1 MNKKPLAIATLGASL
16 VLAACDGSNEA
27 PRRAPFVTI
36 GGTAAGLAGSVTL
49 QNNGGNNLGIA
60 ADGPFT
66 FTALFAPGAAYSV
79 TVQAQPT
86 GQTCSIT
93 NSSGTAAGNVTAIA
107 LECQSNPTI
116 GGTIAGL
123 SGTVILQNNGGDSLS
138 TTANGPFTFTASVA
152 PGTAYSVSVQT
163 QPAGQTCGITNGSGT
178 ASGNVTSVA
187 VLCETPAAFRIRPL
201 PDVYTTG
208 KAVNYSAYRA
218 GGPGAQEIP
227 SDANVLQDLGLLSN
241 AGYNLLRIFG
251 SDAVGEKVLRL
262 AAANYPDLKFQL
274 GIFLNGLAPGAAC
287 DSSTVTLSQITTAIR
302 LAGQYPNVATVSV
315 GNETSFYRGFLPI
328 TCLEGYIQTVRSQV
342 TQPVTADDDY
352 TFYTRAEADT
362 ILRSIDF
369 VSIHTYPISYT
380 SQWDW
385 QQTGTVAG
393 PARAGAMMNA
403 AFGNARSNFD
413 RVAGHQY
420 RSAAGVTER
429 VDVSLPVVVGET
441 GWKARQTNL
450 NLEIETYTANP
461 VNEKWYYDLVYA
473 WERTTGGPR
482 TVFFFQP
489 FDETWKGID
498 DGWGLWDKDRA
509 PRYVLCGTPAGAAC
523 NVDVYQGAGFYP
535 L

>member
-1 MNKKPLAIATLGASL
+1 MNKKLLAIATLGASL
-16 VLAACDGSNEA
+16 ALAACDGSNEA

-36 GGTAAGLAGSVTL
+36 GGTATGLAGLVTL
-49 QNNGGNNLGIA
+49 QNNGGNGLAVA

-66 FTALFAPGAAYSV
+66 FTTLFAPGAAYAV
-79 TVQAQPT
+79 AVQAQPA
-86 GQTCSIT
+86 GQTCSIR
-93 NSSGTAAGNVTAIA
+93 NGSGTASGNVTSIA
-107 LECQSNPTI
+107 LECVSNPTI
-116 GGTIAGL
+116 GGTISGL
-123 SGTVILQNNGGDSLS
+123 SGTLILQNNGGNSFS
-138 TTANGPFTFTASVA
+138 TAANGPFSFTASVA
-152 PGTAYSVSVQT
+152 PGAAYAVSVQT
-163 QPAGQTCGITNGSGT
+163 QPAGQTCSITNAAGT
-178 ASGNVTSVA
+178 ATGNVTNVA
-187 VLCETPAAFRIRPL
+187 VLCETPAAFSIRPL
-201 PDVYTTG
+201 PEVYTTG

-218 GGPGAQEIP
+218 GGPAVGELP
-227 SDANVLQDLGLLSN
+227 SDANVLQDLGLLSD

-287 DSSTVTLSQITTAIR
+287 DSSTVTTSQLTTAIR

-328 TCLEGYIQTVRSQV
+328 VCLEGYIATVRNQV

-362 ILRSIDF
+362 ILRLIDF
-369 VSIHTYPISYT
+369 VSIHTYPISYF

-393 PARAGAMMNA
+393 PARAAAMMNA
-403 AFGNARSNFD
+403 AFSNARSTFD
-413 RVAGHQY
+413 QVAGHSY
-420 RSAAGVTER
+420 RSAAGVTGR
-429 VDVSLPVVVGET
+429 VDASLPIVVGET
-441 GWKARQTNL
+441 GWKARQTNP
-450 NLEIETYTANP
+450 NLEIETYAANP
-461 VNEKWYYDLVYA
+461 VNEKWYYDLVYS
-473 WERTTGGPR
+473 WERTAGGPR

-523 NVDVYQGAGFYP
+523 NADLYQGAGFYP